1 MHLSLIFL
9 CASLISSIRSA
20 PLSPIQGYL
29 QQASQTKLLGSSF
42 GVLGTDQTFDYVI
55 IGGGTAGL
63 TLATRLAEAHNNV
76 AVVEA
81 GSFYELDN
89 GNLSQI
95 PSDDVLFT
103 SAAPLQTSIQPLV
116 DWGFISQPQPILSI
130 GTEVTDNLEFYRG
143 SSIVRYITLKANVSV
158 AALCETYWPITVNFN
173 LASRLFE
180 QFLKS
185 S

>member
-1 MHLSLIFL
+1 M
-9 CASLISSIRSA
+9 
-20 PLSPIQGYL
+20 
-29 QQASQTKLLGSSF
+29 
-42 GVLGTDQTFDYVI
+42 
-55 IGGGTAGL
+55 

-116 DWGFISQPQPILSI
+116 DWGFISQPQP
-130 GTEVTDNLEFYRG
+130 
-143 SSIVRYITLKANVSV
+143 VSV
-158 AALCETYWPITVNFN
+158 LE
-173 LASRLFE
+173 SG
-180 QFLKS
+180 LKKGVRS
-185 S
+185 N